1 MSDSDLSVTAVYV
14 NFHAGDVRGIL
25 RSQERHRACHFLG
38 RPNRFIGTL
47 ETTSFAN
54 SSKASFDS
62 PVLPKIGVTIGP
74 GATAF
79 TRMPR
84 PASSAA
90 AVLAR
95 ERSAAFVA
103 E

>member
-1 MSDSDLSVTAVYV
+1 MYDASCEAKKATVEATSS
-14 NFHAGDVRGIL
+14 
-25 RSQERHRACHFLG
+25 G

-47 ETTSFAN
+47 STTPFAN
-54 SSKASFDS
+54 SSMASFGS
-62 PVLPKIGVTIGP
+62 PVLSKIGVTIGP

-84 PASSAA
+84 STSSAA

-95 ERSAAFVA
+95 ERNAAFVST
-103 E
+103 